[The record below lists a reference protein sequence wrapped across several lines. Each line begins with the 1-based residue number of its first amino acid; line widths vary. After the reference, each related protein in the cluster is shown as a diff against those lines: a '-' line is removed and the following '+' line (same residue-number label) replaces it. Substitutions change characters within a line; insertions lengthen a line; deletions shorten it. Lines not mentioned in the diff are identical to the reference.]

1 METMV
6 YKGNTGNTI
15 LCNKCESTRYC
26 VCNMLIELG
35 HCEICLYDDCLCSTL
50 IMCKRCN
57 KHLTICT
64 CYDDLAINSDSN
76 SDLDSYEK
84 YGKFHNCSGEDCK
97 ECIRIILVANG
108 YCATCYETTCICALK
123 YNLSPCSKCE
133 SPTECICELLILHGN
148 CAVCLN
154 YGEGCIC
161 TKKIERKDSC

>member
-35 HCEICLYDDCLCSTL
+35 HCEICLYDDCLCSTP

-76 SDLDSYEK
+76 SDSYEK

-123 YNLSPCSKCE
+123 YNLLNTPCSKCE
-133 SPTECICELLILHGN
+133 SPTECICELLIAHGN